1 MLYDLLYR
9 TRTIRRFSR
18 DVIPSREELEK
29 CVKCARVTPSTAN
42 RQRLRFAFILGEHA
56 DEAFS
61 SVAFAGYLP
70 ECERPSYEDRA
81 GSYMVILSDM
91 QTPDVHVSIDIGI
104 ASEAIVLAAR
114 EAGYGACIIRSFK
127 QTQINS
133 LVGAPEGLYANLVI
147 AIGRDNENAD
157 IVDMK
162 DGDIKY
168 YRDNATNTNFV
179 PKRTV
184 EELIVN

>member
-1 MLYDLLYR
+1 MLYDLLYK
-9 TRTIRRFSR
+9 TRTIRRFKR
-18 DVIPSREELEK
+18 DEVPSREELVK
-29 CVKCARVTPSTAN
+29 FVKCARVTPSTAN
-42 RQRLRFAFILGEHA
+42 RQRLRFAFILGEGA
-56 DEAFS
+56 DKAFS

-70 ECERPSYEDRA
+70 ESERPTYDDRA
-81 GSYMVILSDM
+81 GCYLVILSDL

-114 EAGYGACIIRSFK
+114 EAGYGSCIIRSFK
-127 QTQINS
+127 QVEINS

-147 AIGRDNENAD
+147 AIGRGTENAD

-162 DGDIKY
+162 NGDIKY
-168 YRDNATNTNFV
+168 YRDKETNTNVV